1 MGFRRNPLIMLRR
14 WVRTCSPWVVGLVVA
29 AGMTGM
35 LYAYDLCADRALA
48 GLPEIDGCHCWVS
61 GAVGLILGIT
71 TGALIALARRLL
83 EPLIARALDAF
94 ARLAA
99 PRGRTPVLGDLA
111 LATVYVRGLDPLARR
126 RASRAPPLFL

>member
-1 MGFRRNPLIMLRR
+1 MLRR
-14 WVRTCSPWVVGLVVA
+14 WIRACSPWAVGLITA
-29 AGMTGM
+29 AGVTGM

-61 GAVGLILGIT
+61 GAVGLILGVT
-71 TGALIALARRLL
+71 AGVFIALARRLL

-99 PRGRTPVLGDLA
+99 PRGRTPVLGDFA
-111 LATVYVRGLDPLARR
+111 LATVYVRCLDPLARQ

>member
-1 MGFRRNPLIMLRR
+1 MLRR
-14 WVRTCSPWVVGLVVA
+14 WVRSCSPWIVGLVVA
-29 AGMTGM
+29 AGATGT

-61 GAVGLILGIT
+61 GAIGLILGLASA
-71 TGALIALARRLL
+71 ALVLIARRLL
-83 EPLIARALDAF
+83 EPILARIGEAI

-99 PRGRTPVLGDLA
+99 PRGRTPLLRDLG
-111 LATVYVRGLDPLARR
+111 LATVHIHRLDPLARL

>member
-29 AGMTGM
+29 AGVTGM

-61 GAVGLILGIT
+61 GFVGLILGIACA
-71 TGALIALARRLL
+71 ALIAVARRLL
-83 EPLIARALDAF
+83 EPILARIGEAF
-94 ARLAA
+94 ARLGA
-99 PRGRTPVLGDLA
+99 PRGRTPVLRDFA
-111 LATVYVRGLDPLARR
+111 FATVQVHRLDPLARR
-126 RASRAPPLFL
+126 RASRAPPHFL